1 MKVAEFARDL
11 ENATGG
17 SLFKVGGCVRDV
29 VFNKESKDVDCEL
42 FGVLPEQLVEFIKSE
57 NIEYQ
62 MDPDAKFPVYHIQI
76 DNEEIEIGFPR
87 RDNKTGHKHS
97 DFEIEIDPF
106 MSLKDASVR
115 RDFTCNAMYQS
126 FKSDTIL
133 DPHNGLE
140 DIRNNVLRPVDA
152 KTFVEDPLRLFRA
165 FQFIARFGFDYEPVL
180 ELCTEEFVNETKHLS
195 KDSIFKEFEKA
206 IVHGKHFVKA
216 LSFLKDS
223 GLLKVHFPD
232 LDKLSDCQ
240 QSHRHHAEGNVWKH
254 TMMVVDAMMNQ

>member
-1 MKVAEFARDL
+1 MKVKEFAMKL
-11 ENATGG
+11 ESATSGR
-17 SLFKVGGCVRDV
+17 LFKVGGCVRDSV
-29 VFNKESKDVDCEL
+29 LGKHSKDIDCEL
-42 FGVLPEQLVEFIKSE
+42 FGVQPEKLTTFLDSHNIKYD
-57 NIEYQ
+57 IDHQ
-62 MDPDAKFPVYHIQI
+62 AKFPVYRVQI

-87 RDNKTGHKHS
+87 RDNKTGHKHN

-140 DIRNNVLRPVDA
+140 DIKNNVLRPVDS
-152 KTFVEDPLRLFRA
+152 KTFIEDPLRLFRA

-254 TMMVVDAMMNQ
+254 TMMVVDVMMNQ